1 MRIANANG
9 TITIVTN
16 IDAKELKEPQKVYD
30 RHNNEVYCIRKAA
43 KGEAGGFNKVSAVL
57 NGVVNG
63 KAALIIIKSDD
74 FDYEAF
80 KAEKADAMAMFYE
93 AEKVVAESLS
103 VHKTRVERM
112 WDEIEGSDL
121 CAAPAGTCACACESD
136 IPTCEPVDTDE
147 VEAIDPVVAET
158 MM

>member
-30 RHNNEVYCIRKAA
+30 KQHNEVYCIRKAA

-103 VHKTRVERM
+103 VYKTRVERM
-112 WDEIEGSDL
+112 WDEIESTSAS
-121 CAAPAGTCACACESD
+121 CTGTCTCAERDASD
-136 IPTCEPVDTDE
+136 TPKVIAPIP
-147 VEAIDPVVAET
+147 VEEIEDVEDIEDIEE
-158 MM
+158 